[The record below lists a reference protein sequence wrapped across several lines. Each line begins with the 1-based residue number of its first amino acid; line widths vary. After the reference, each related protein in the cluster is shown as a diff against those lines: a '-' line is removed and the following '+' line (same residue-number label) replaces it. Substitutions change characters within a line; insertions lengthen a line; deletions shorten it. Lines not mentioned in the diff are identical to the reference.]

1 MARSAQTKSLQIVNF
16 TVGCALLAMLFP
28 FGEKLPEKPAGV
40 RTAIEMI
47 AKKPALKAIAQDTA
61 AGI

>member
-1 MARSAQTKSLQIVNF
+1 MARNPHSKSLQAMNF

-47 AKKPALKAIAQDTA
+47 AKKPALKVTVRETA
-61 AGI
+61 AAI

>member
-1 MARSAQTKSLQIVNF
+1 MARSAHSTSLQTVNF

-47 AKKPALKAIAQDTA
+47 AKKPALKAIAQDIA
-61 AGI
+61 AAI

>member
-1 MARSAQTKSLQIVNF
+1 MARTAQTKSLQIVNF

-28 FGEKLPEKPAGV
+28 FGGKLPEKPAGV

-47 AKKPALKAIAQDTA
+47 AKKPALKAVVRETA
-61 AGI
+61 AAM

>member
-1 MARSAQTKSLQIVNF
+1 MARTAQTKSLQTVNF
-16 TVGCALLAMLFP
+16 IVGCALLTMLFP

-47 AKKPALKAIAQDTA
+47 AKKPALKAVTRETA
-61 AGI
+61 AAI